1 MNTASPGT
9 ESGKVRP
16 WLSKGAESLAARSPH
31 SRTRIQKVRT
41 LVGGSIV
48 SEMRCE
54 DFIGGTAADWTVIA
68 GSG

>member
-31 SRTRIQKVRT
+31 SRTRRQKART
-41 LVGGSIV
+41 LVGGSIG
-48 SEMRCE
+48 SKLRG
-54 DFIGGTAADWTVIA
+54 DGFIGGTAADSTVIA